1 LSCNVCLADVWSFF
15 ANGIQKKTLETMKK
29 SLAAGLLFLS
39 LHSLV
44 PAYAAD
50 IVLKASHNANQ
61 DEPYH
66 TGMLRMSELLSEKT
80 SGKAE
85 IQVFSNAQ
93 LGDEMESIQGTQ
105 LGIVDIAVTANEVM
119 AHFVPDMNVFSLPYL
134 FMDADHMDRA
144 ASSEEIRNYV
154 DEVLAEKGYRL
165 LGLFFAGTRH
175 IMSKEPINSI
185 DDLSG
190 MKIRTLNNPIH
201 IDAFKAFGANPT
213 PMAYGELYGA
223 LETGVIDGA
232 EAANTNYHARRFFEV
247 TPNWAMV
254 GWVELVAP
262 VIMGSAQF
270 DALPEDVRSALLEAG
285 AEAAEAQ
292 RQEYRDSDRNRFEE
306 LKKLD
311 VNITFPD
318 TEPFREASK
327 KIYPDHVK
335 TDAQKRLLEIV
346 QSID

>member
-1 LSCNVCLADVWSFF
+1 
-15 ANGIQKKTLETMKK
+15 
-29 SLAAGLLFLS
+29 
-39 LHSLV
+39 
-44 PAYAAD
+44 
-50 IVLKASHNANQ
+50 
-61 DEPYH
+61 
-66 TGMLRMSELLSEKT
+66 
-80 SGKAE
+80 
-85 IQVFSNAQ
+85 
-93 LGDEMESIQGTQ
+93 
-105 LGIVDIAVTANEVM
+105 
-119 AHFVPDMNVFSLPYL
+119 
-134 FMDADHMDRA
+134 
-144 ASSEEIRNYV
+144 
-154 DEVLAEKGYRL
+154 LAEKGYRL

-285 AEAAEAQ
+285 SEAAEAQ